1 MAEVVDPDV
10 AEVVPPSEV
19 DTFLQILSQKEQQPS
34 TSWESD
40 MDMVMGVEGQ
50 GKSKGGGGKK
60 REPIVVH
67 RILTSEG
74 ILEMKRK
81 EQEEKKRKEEEKKE
95 RKRKREEKKEE
106 TAKKGKKGEGSKG
119 GKGKGKKV
127 LKATRGLCCQ
137 CLTDG
142 EGNWVQC
149 DTCERWVHMHCVPS
163 SHQGVMLASI
173 KENKSFCC
181 HICTYFD

>member
-119 GKGKGKKV
+119 GKVKGKKV

-142 EGNWVQC
+142 EGNWVQ
-149 DTCERWVHMHCVPS
+149 CERWVHMHCVPS

-181 HICTYFD
+181 HICTYFA